1 MRHPG
6 GKHSPWGLPSG
17 GAANVAPVNS
27 FRRSALP
34 VLALFVCASALV
46 VSGCGGT
53 VVDSQKAED
62 AITQNIEDQ
71 TNVQVESV
79 SCPDDVDVKAGNT
92 FECEIKLVNGKGA
105 TAELKILNEDAD
117 VKIVKLTR
125 S

>member
-1 MRHPG
+1 MRHPRADALG
-6 GKHSPWGLPSG
+6 GLPSG

-71 TNVQVESV
+71 TNAV
-79 SCPDDVDVKAGNT
+79 SYTHLTLPTSD
-92 FECEIKLVNGKGA
+92 LV
-105 TAELKILNEDAD
+105 
-117 VKIVKLTR
+117 
-125 S
+125 

>member
-1 MRHPG
+1 MPSG
-6 GKHSPWGLPSG
+6 GLPSG
-17 GAANVAPVNS
+17 GAIVAQWLRFFGV
-27 FRRSALP
+27 
-34 VLALFVCASALV
+34 
-46 VSGCGGT
+46 
-53 VVDSQKAED
+53 AED

-79 SCPDDVDVKAGNT
+79 SCPDDVDVEAGNT

-117 VKIVKLTR
+117 VKIVKLTG

>member
-1 MRHPG
+1 MPSG
-6 GKHSPWGLPSG
+6 GLSSG

-79 SCPDDVDVKAGNT
+79 SCPDDVDVEAGNT